1 MVRDGRPNPE
11 KLSALAQ
18 SYVMRYSASSG
29 MIIIT
34 ADICKRARQ
43 MGTCKVLYV
52 NLIPTMYYVQFTSEK
67 PRQRKML

>member
-34 ADICKRARQ
+34 ADI
-43 MGTCKVLYV
+43 
-52 NLIPTMYYVQFTSEK
+52 
-67 PRQRKML
+67 